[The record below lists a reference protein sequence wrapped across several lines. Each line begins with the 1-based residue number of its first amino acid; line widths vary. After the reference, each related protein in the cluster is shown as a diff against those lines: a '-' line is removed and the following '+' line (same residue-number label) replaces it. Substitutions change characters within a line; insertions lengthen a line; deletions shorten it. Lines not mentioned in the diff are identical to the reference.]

1 MRLRTPL
8 LILGAAAAG
17 AVVAYKARIE
27 PWWRSW
33 GVDPDEAIRALP
45 GDEIVGTPDVVDTR
59 AVTIDAPPSAVWPW
73 LVQMGY
79 GRGGWYSYDAVD
91 MRGTSAT
98 EILPELQ
105 QLEVGD
111 LLPTHPDGGF
121 VVRTVEP
128 EHALVVS
135 IDPETLRT
143 QAEAARARA
152 EEAAASGEGEAGG
165 GEAAPANLKAA
176 GAFLETTTSPDFN
189 ASWAFVLEP
198 VDGSRTRLIERF
210 RVAMDQDTAGAR
222 LGAPMLGFGVFLMVR
237 RQLLGIRDRVERV
250 QGSAGPVVEPSPA

>member
-1 MRLRTPL
+1 MRLRTPF

-17 AVVAYKARIE
+17 AIVAYKARIE

-33 GVDPDEAIRALP
+33 GVDPDEATRVLP

-91 MRGTSAT
+91 MRGSSAT

-105 QLEVGD
+105 QLQVGD

-135 IDPETLRT
+135 IDPETIQA

-152 EEAAASGEGEAGG
+152 EAAGSEVVGEMVET
-165 GEAAPANLKAA
+165 APANLKAA
-176 GAFLETTTSPDFN
+176 GAFLETATSPDFN

-198 VDGSRTRLIERF
+198 ADGGRTRLIERF
-210 RVAMDQDTAGAR
+210 RVAMDQDGAGVR

-237 RQLLGIRDRVERV
+237 RQLLGIRDRVERA
-250 QGSAGPVVEPSPA
+250 QGSPEPVVMPSPA